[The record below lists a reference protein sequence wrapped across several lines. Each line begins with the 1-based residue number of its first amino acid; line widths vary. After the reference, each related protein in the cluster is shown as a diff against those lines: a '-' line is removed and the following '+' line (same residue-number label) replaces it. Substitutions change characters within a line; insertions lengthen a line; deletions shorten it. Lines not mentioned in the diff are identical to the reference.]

1 MAWDLNTFAD
11 MRRSLLSASASL
23 LVLGLLALGCSSG
36 ADGEDPATD
45 VSEGALIP
53 TKAFSASCTVK
64 MPNDDGTI
72 GTARVTGK
80 FKVSAKGNLSAADK
94 TPIHVI
100 QPDGSGTAITL
111 KSGKVIDSEN
121 DKFEVAATYGM
132 FEVSVK
138 YDGSKKNKK
147 NVVIEAPFK
156 GTQTYDGVCKFKDDA
171 EQDADGKVK

>member
-1 MAWDLNTFAD
+1 MAD
-11 MRRSLLSASASL
+11 MRLTLVGTVSLVFFAFAT
-23 LVLGLLALGCSSG
+23 GCSAG
-36 ADGEDPATD
+36 AEAEDPTD

-64 MPNDDGTI
+64 MPNDDGTV

-80 FKVSAKGNLSAADK
+80 FKVSAKGNLSAADRA
-94 TPIHVI
+94 PIHVI
-100 QPDGSGTAITL
+100 QPDGSDTAITL

-132 FEVSVK
+132 FDVSVK

-171 EQDADGKVK
+171 EADADGKVK